1 MYEISSALYSEVADR
16 LRGYIDG
23 KGYYSGS
30 FEFDFEGIHCLM
42 RLSGVIYRTRETIF
56 GNQTHCIEDMVPVWW
71 EFHTFNEEGVELL
84 NEFSFNILREHL
96 KEI

>member
-1 MYEISSALYSEVADR
+1 MYKISSALYSEVADR

-42 RLSGVIYRTRETIF
+42 RLSGVIYRTHETLF
-56 GNQTHCIEDMVPVWW
+56 ENCTRCIEDIVPVWW
-71 EFHTFNEEGVELL
+71 EFHTFDEAGDELL
-84 NEFSFNILREHL
+84 NEFSFNELREYL